1 MNQQV
6 RKLRAPGWLAALAL
20 GFALCAGAQAE
31 SIRFLVTE
39 YSQKTGPFF
48 EEAAAAFAQE
58 NPSASVDVEVVSWDT
73 VQQRLITDLS
83 AGNPPDISIIGTR
96 WLLDFVGEGAAENLD
111 PYMDDA
117 FRSRFI
123 PTFFSPGILDGKTYG
138 LPVAASA
145 RAMFYNKDLLQRA
158 GYSDPPQ
165 TWAELEEMAG
175 KISALDGNVHGFG
188 LQGKEIETDVY
199 FYYAM
204 WSHGGSILDDS
215 GESGVASPAAVRAA
229 SLYKRLIDAGATQ
242 PGVTDYSREDVQN
255 LFIDGRLGFV
265 FSLPF
270 LPNQIAEKNPGL
282 NFGVAPIPRE
292 TRRHTY
298 GVTDSIVMFNASR
311 NKDVAWKFLEFVFRD
326 EWRRKFTV
334 NEGFLPVNVAVSGDP
349 HFADDQNLKVF
360 AAMLPEAK
368 FAPTILG
375 WEEIAQI
382 TSDALQEIY
391 LGNETPES
399 GLGKARDRINRVLR

>member
-1 MNQQV
+1 MNRQN
-6 RKLRAPGWLAALAL
+6 RKSGALRRLAALAL
-20 GFALCAGAQAE
+20 GLALCAGARAE
-31 SIRFLVTE
+31 TVRFVVTE

-48 EEAAAAFAQE
+48 EEAAAAFGRE
-58 NPSASVDVEVVSWDT
+58 NPSTSIDVEVVSWDT

-96 WLLDFVGEGAAENLD
+96 WLLDFVGEEAAENLE

-123 PTFFSPGILDGKTYG
+123 PTFFSSGVLNGNTYG

-145 RAMFYNKDLLQRA
+145 RAMFYNKYLLRRA
-158 GYSDPPQ
+158 GYSEPPE

-175 KISALDGNVHGFG
+175 KISALGGDVHGFG

-215 GESGVASPAAVRAA
+215 GGSGISSPAAIRAA

-255 LFIDGRLGFV
+255 LFIDGRAGFV

-298 GVTDSIVMFNASR
+298 GVTDSIVMFSASR
-311 NKDVAWKFLEFVFRD
+311 NKDAAWKFLEFIFRD

-334 NEGFLPVNVAVSGDP
+334 NEGFLPVNAAVSRDP
-349 HFADDQNLKVF
+349 HFANDQYLKVF
-360 AAMLPEAK
+360 AELLPGAK